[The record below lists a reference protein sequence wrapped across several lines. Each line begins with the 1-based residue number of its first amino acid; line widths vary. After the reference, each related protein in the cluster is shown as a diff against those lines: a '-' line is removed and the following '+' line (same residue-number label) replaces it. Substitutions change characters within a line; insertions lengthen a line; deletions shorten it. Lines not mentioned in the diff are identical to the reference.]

1 MPAERAVRAP
11 GDPGEA
17 EACRQLTAS
26 MAVLCSKV
34 QAEAGMSIG
43 AQLRASRE
51 ARGLSIDA
59 VAHTTRVQPRILAAI
74 ERDDVRAVP
83 PRPFGRGFVKAY
95 AREIGLD
102 GDQTTRDYFAQFAPV
117 APTVQPEVQKQPPPR
132 ANGLPREWRLALASL
147 AALAAIVI
155 AVVASRPAAKAESAA
170 GVANVVGTSG
180 VASTSAP
187 ASAAKTT
194 DAAPVAPPHHPRR
207 DTSGCSRPRGATHH
221 RPDGD
226 ESVVGH
232 GGRRWASRAV
242 QDRCSRLA
250 GDNHREAG
258 DRDSRRE
265 CRCTRV
271 ASQRTRA
278 RPDGTYRSDS
288 RRDDHANERSDRQVN

>member
-1 MPAERAVRAP
+1 
-11 GDPGEA
+11 
-17 EACRQLTAS
+17 
-26 MAVLCSKV
+26 
-34 QAEAGMSIG
+34 MSIG

-117 APTVQPEVQKQPPPR
+117 VLPMRPEAQKEPPSHATGSPR
-132 ANGLPREWRLALASL
+132 VWRLALASL
-147 AALAAIVI
+147 GALTAIAV

-187 ASAAKTT
+187 A
-194 DAAPVAPPHHPRR
+194 VAEDDRRGTGGPPRQHRH
-207 DTSGCSRPRGATHH
+207 DTSRSSRPGGATHH

-258 DRDSRRE
+258 DRDSSRE
-265 CRCTRV
+265 CGGTRV

-278 RPDGTYRSDS
+278 WSDGTYRSDS
-288 RRDDHANERSDRQVN
+288 RCDDHPDERSDRQVSWHPLKVRPGGV